1 MAHLAHVGSA
11 SLPVLGACGMR
22 SEGFPRMLALSRE
35 RERRARTPSLELG
48 ALQPPWEPRKTF
60 REWGRVCVWGGW
72 GEFLNLKTP
81 HNGLGNQTLCAQR
94 DSPVELVWHPGSG
107 IPDT

>member
-1 MAHLAHVGSA
+1 MRGTPCSRWECLPACPGGVRDEKLRISPDAGAFPGTRPRA
-11 SLPVLGACGMR
+11 S
-22 SEGFPRMLALSRE
+22 
-35 RERRARTPSLELG
+35 TPSLELG

-81 HNGLGNQTLCAQR
+81 HSDLGNQTLGAQR
-94 DSPVELVWHPGSG
+94 DSPVELICLASWVWGP
-107 IPDT
+107 